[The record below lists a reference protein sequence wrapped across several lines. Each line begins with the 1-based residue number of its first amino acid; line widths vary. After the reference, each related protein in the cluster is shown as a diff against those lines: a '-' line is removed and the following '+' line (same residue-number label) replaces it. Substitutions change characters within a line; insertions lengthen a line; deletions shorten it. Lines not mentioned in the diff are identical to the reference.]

1 MQSSRL
7 KNFPEFCPW
16 TLVYAWAILLSC
28 GQPEKFC
35 KTAPSEKESKDLK
48 PDNLDQDQA
57 RMTNWIILEH
67 HFKTLKRVLEANDLL
82 DKHSKIF
89 VTNESRFNMDF
100 RQGKLVVSHGSN
112 QAHSQSK
119 SSMII

>member
-16 TLVYAWAILLSC
+16 TVAYAWAILLSC

-35 KTAPSEKESKDLK
+35 KTGPSEKGSKDLK

-57 RMTNWIILEH
+57 RMTNRIIFEH
-67 HFKTLKRVLEANDLL
+67 YFKTIKRLLKANDLL

-89 VTNESRFNMDF
+89 ITNESGVNMDF
-100 RQGKLVVSHGSN
+100 RQGKLEVSHGSK

>member
-1 MQSSRL
+1 MAIHS
-7 KNFPEFCPW
+7 FPLNIKQTFA
-16 TLVYAWAILLSC
+16 YAWAILRSC

-35 KTAPSEKESKDLK
+35 KTGPSEKGRRDLK

-57 RMTNWIILEH
+57 RITNQITFEH
-67 HFKTLKRVLEANDLL
+67 HFKTLKRVLEDNDLL

-89 VTNESRFNMDF
+89 NTSESGVNMDF
-100 RQGKLVVSHGSN
+100 RQGKLVVSNSK